1 MWWGTGFALDAGQDS
16 SRHLEDSMDC
26 VGSGGRTI
34 RDGGT
39 DGKQNKKNDSEHNQW
54 HMGNIFQVWSCE
66 NLVNLGS

>member
-39 DGKQNKKNDSEHNQW
+39 DGKQNKNMIQ
-54 HMGNIFQVWSCE
+54 NITNGIWVIFFKFG
-66 NLVNLGS
+66 LV